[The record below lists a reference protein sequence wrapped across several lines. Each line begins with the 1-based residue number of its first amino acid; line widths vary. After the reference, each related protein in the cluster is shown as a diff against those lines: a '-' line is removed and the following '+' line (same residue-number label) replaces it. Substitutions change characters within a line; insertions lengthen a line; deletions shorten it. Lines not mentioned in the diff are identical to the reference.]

1 MGRSAKVHKRVP
13 KKLNSSSSVPAH
25 QPTQKEQANQMQ
37 FSKRKASLKEKTRHP
52 SGAPRKEGEHVL
64 AGADYVTL
72 LMGGRKKAREEAV
85 KLPRGD

>member
-13 KKLNSSSSVPAH
+13 RKLKSSAPASRSA
-25 QPTQKEQANQMQ
+25 QNDQAEQAET
-37 FSKRKASLKEKTRHP
+37 SKKKAILKEKTKQLSAR
-52 SGAPRKEGEHVL
+52 STRKEGEHVL

-85 KLPRGD
+85 KLPREN